1 MSYKL
6 FIPGPVAVSKK
17 TLRAMAQ
24 PMIGHRSSDF
34 VALYQSLQPDLQAL
48 FYTTD
53 PVYLSTTSAWG
64 MMEAAVRNVIQKK
77 VLNCMNGAFSDK
89 WNDVANR
96 CGKAAGALK
105 FEWGQPVDP
114 EAVRRELAT
123 GQYDAV
129 TVIHNETSC
138 GCMTDIAAV
147 MAVVCQFPEVISV
160 VDTVSSFSA
169 LAIKKDE
176 LGIDIMITGTQKAL
190 ALPPGLSLCSVSKR
204 ALARAAT
211 VTQRGYYLD
220 LLEFQTNH
228 EKGMTPSTP
237 SIPHIYGL
245 KSKLEDIKAEG
256 VEPRYARHAR
266 LNQTVRAWAFAKGF
280 KLFPRGLRFGHA
292 QLLRQLA
299 QSRPA
304 GPAQGAQGQA
314 RLRHRR
320 RLRQAQGQD
329 LPHLQHGRR
338 DRRDHRRPAQGPRQR
353 AGGNAQA
360 AGLSRRSPP
369 PRGGTIRWPRRRGM
383 ASAAAVRGGAFC
395 LFAGRPGHQHR
406 GHPALS

>member
-6 FIPGPVAVSKK
+6 FIPGPVAVSEK

-48 FYTTD
+48 FYTKD

-64 MMEAAVRNVIQKK
+64 MMEAAVRNVVKKK
-77 VLNCMNGAFSDK
+77 VLTCMNGAFSDK

-96 CGKAAGALK
+96 CSKPAGALK
-105 FEWGQPVDP
+105 FDWGQPVDP
-114 EAVRRELAT
+114 AAVRRELAI

-147 MAVVCQFPEVISV
+147 MAVVRQYPEVISI

-204 ALARAAT
+204 ALDRAAT
-211 VTQRGYYLD
+211 VTERGYYLD

-256 VEPRYARHAR
+256 VEPRYARHTR
-266 LNQTVRAWAFAKGF
+266 LNQAVRTWAFAKGF
-280 KLFPRGLRFGHA
+280 KLFPKEGYGSVTLNCFVNS
-292 QLLRQLA
+292 LNL
-299 QSRPA
+299 
-304 GPAQGAQGQA
+304 
-314 RLRHRR
+314 
-320 RLRQAQGQD
+320 D
-329 LPHLQHGRR
+329 LPALLKVLKSKHGFVI
-338 DRRDHRRPAQGPRQR
+338 D
-353 AGGNAQA
+353 GGYGKLKGKTFRISNMGDETDETIA
-360 AGLSRRSPP
+360 ALLK
-369 PRGGTIRWPRRRGM
+369 
-383 ASAAAVRGGAFC
+383 ALDSALAETPKLA
-395 LFAGRPGHQHR
+395 PG
-406 GHPALS
+406 

>member
-6 FIPGPVAVSKK
+6 FIPGPVAVSEK

-34 VALYQSLQPDLQAL
+34 VALYQSLQPGLQAL
-48 FYTTD
+48 FYTQD

-64 MMEAAVRNVIQKK
+64 MMEAAVRNVVAKK
-77 VLNCMNGAFSDK
+77 VLTCMNGAFADK
-89 WNDVANR
+89 WYDVATR
-96 CGKAAGALK
+96 CGKPAGALK

-114 EAVRRELAT
+114 EALRRELAT

-147 MAVVCQFPEVISV
+147 MAVVRQFPGVISV

-204 ALARAAT
+204 ALDRAKGIPG
-211 VTQRGYYLD
+211 RGYYLD
-220 LLEFQTNH
+220 FLEFQTNH

-237 SIPHIYGL
+237 SIPHIFGL
-245 KSKLEDIKAEG
+245 KSKLEDIQAEG
-256 VEPRYARHAR
+256 VERRYARHAR
-266 LNQTVRAWAFAKGF
+266 LNRAVREWGFAKGF
-280 KLFPRGLRFGHA
+280 RLFPQEGYGSVTLNCFA
-292 QLLRQLA
+292 NTLNV
-299 QSRPA
+299 
-304 GPAQGAQGQA
+304 
-314 RLRHRR
+314 
-320 RLRQAQGQD
+320 D
-329 LPHLQHGRR
+329 LPALLKVLKSKHGLVI
-338 DRRDHRRPAQGPRQR
+338 D
-353 AGGNAQA
+353 GGYGKLKGKTFRIANMGDETDETIAVLLKALDSSLAETPKLA
-360 AGLSRRSPP
+360 A
-369 PRGGTIRWPRRRGM
+369 T
-383 ASAAAVRGGAFC
+383 
-395 LFAGRPGHQHR
+395 
-406 GHPALS
+406 